1 MRRWRR
7 RRCFFA
13 QWGISRENRGNSDS
27 FRMASLDDN
36 PPYLVT
42 ETGRGACKQKG
53 SLRGFY
59 TTASR
64 TDYASRL
71 QAVFLPLILAASV
84 VFAGLTSLGEGRGRI
99 FC

>member
-1 MRRWRR
+1 MPYAPVASAAL
-7 RRCFFA
+7 FFA

-59 TTASR
+59 TTAKR
-64 TDYASRL
+64 DDYAARL
-71 QAVFLPLILAASV
+71 QTIFLPVIFVGTL
-84 VFAGLTSLGEGRGRI
+84 VFAGLTSLGCRSRH
-99 FC
+99 